1 MPRTRSPFA
10 LTPWVRSLLIANAI
24 VHLMRITV
32 FTGPWFLD
40 LFGLQPDRL
49 LVRWWTPMTYMFVHA
64 GFPHL
69 AVNMLMLFFFGSA
82 VEERMGSRAFG
93 AYYAVCGLGGAVL
106 SLAMVFS
113 SPAGMVIGASG
124 AILGVALAFAFYW
137 PDAPIYVFPVPFPIK
152 AKWLVAFFVVANLA
166 SALLGAQNGVAYL
179 AHLGGLLF
187 GFVYLKWESVTT
199 RRERV
204 TAPRIRR
211 PQRHTPQAGR
221 RDKPREKATA
231 GAPRPDNEH
240 SIYDE
245 VDRVLDKISRSGLES
260 LTPTER
266 RLLDE
271 MSRQLRR
278 H

>member
-10 LTPWVRSLLIANAI
+10 LTPCVRSLLIANAI

-152 AKWLVAFFVVANLA
+152 AKWLVTFFVVANLA

-204 TAPRIRR
+204 TVPRIRR
-211 PQRHTPQAGR
+211 PQRPTPQAGR